1 MWLGEKISSETL
13 VINYKKSH
21 KKNWRLKKMANIVFH
36 RVSGSKKKDKS
47 LDVDDKFISLQNR
60 HEGAMIVKFRGP
72 EKKIIEI
79 CQFFDGL
86 DDMET
91 VQVDID
97 NTGAVDH
104 YFRGISPISDD
115 EEDGLPIKKFN
126 VTLQLR
132 KELI

>member
-1 MWLGEKISSETL
+1 
-13 VINYKKSH
+13 
-21 KKNWRLKKMANIVFH
+21 MAKIVFH

-60 HEGAMIVKFRGP
+60 HEGTMIVKFKGP
-72 EKKIIEI
+72 EEKIMEI

-91 VQVDID
+91 VPVDID
-97 NTGAVDH
+97 DTGAVEH
-104 YFRGISPISDD
+104 YFRGISPIRDD